1 MDILRTTIIYN
12 GKRASLPETQ
22 YSNVNNYAECPDLF
36 LALNSM
42 Q

>member
-1 MDILRTTIIYN
+1 MDILRTKITYT

-22 YSNVNNYAECPDLF
+22 YSNVNMQHVLHLF